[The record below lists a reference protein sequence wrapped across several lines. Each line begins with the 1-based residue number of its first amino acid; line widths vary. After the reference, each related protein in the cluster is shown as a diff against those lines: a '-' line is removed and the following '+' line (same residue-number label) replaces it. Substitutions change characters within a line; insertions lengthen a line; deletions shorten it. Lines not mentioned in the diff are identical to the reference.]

1 LTVSILIEAYVTSAV
16 EALAAEDAGAGRIEL
31 CGPGEGGL
39 TPSEASLL
47 DTLSLVHVPVHVMI
61 RPREGDFVYSDAE
74 FAAMREGVRMAKGA
88 GARGVVFG
96 ILHADGT
103 LDVARMR
110 ELIALARPMKVGCH
124 RAFDRTPDADA
135 ALDALVSLGVH
146 VVLTSGHAATALE
159 GAATLKRHVARAG
172 ERIAILAGGTVRAT
186 NARAI
191 IAASGVSAVH
201 ARGTDHRVIA
211 ELAEVLAD

>member
-1 LTVSILIEAYVTSAV
+1 MSILLEAYVTSAV

-39 TPSEASLL
+39 TPSETSLL
-47 DTLSLVHVPVHVMI
+47 NALSLVHVPVHVMI

-74 FAAMREGVRMAKGA
+74 FAQMREGVRMAKAA

-96 ILHADGT
+96 VLHADGT

-110 ELIALARPMKVGCH
+110 ELMHLARPLKVGCH

-135 ALDALVSLGVH
+135 ALDALIALGVH

-159 GAATLKRHVARAG
+159 GAATLKRHVERAG
-172 ERIAILAGGTVRAT
+172 ERISVLAGGTVRAT
-186 NARAI
+186 NVRAI
-191 IAASGVSAVH
+191 IAASGVRAVH
-201 ARGTDHRVIA
+201 ARGLDQRVIA
-211 ELAEVLAD
+211 ELAEVLSD

>member
-1 LTVSILIEAYVTSAV
+1 VSILLEAYVTSAV

-39 TPSEASLL
+39 TPSETSLL
-47 DTLSLVHVPVHVMI
+47 NALSLVHVPVHVMI

-74 FAAMREGVRMAKGA
+74 FAQMREGVRMAKQA

-96 ILHADGT
+96 VLHADST

-110 ELIALARPMKVGCH
+110 ELMHLARPLKVGCH

-135 ALDALVSLGVH
+135 ALDALIALGVH

-172 ERIAILAGGTVRAT
+172 DRISVLAGGTVRAT
-186 NARAI
+186 NARAL

-201 ARGTDHRVIA
+201 ARGLDHRVIA
-211 ELAEVLAD
+211 ELAEVLSD

>member
-1 LTVSILIEAYVTSAV
+1 MSILIEAYVTSAV

-31 CGPGEGGL
+31 CGPGAGGL
-39 TPSEASLL
+39 TPTETSVLS
-47 DTLSLVHVPVHVMI
+47 TLSLVHVPVHVMI
-61 RPREGDFVYSDAE
+61 RPREGDFVYTDDE
-74 FAAMREGVRMAKGA
+74 FAAMRDGVRMAKAA

-110 ELIALARPMKVGCH
+110 ELMLLARPLKVGCH

-135 ALDALVSLGVH
+135 ALDALLALGVH
-146 VVLTSGHAATALE
+146 VVLTSGHAATAQE
-159 GAATLKRHVARAG
+159 GAVTLARHVKRAG
-172 ERIAILAGGTVRAT
+172 NRISILAGGSLRAT

-191 IAASGVSAVH
+191 IAATGVSAVH
-201 ARGTDHRVIA
+201 ARGTDHRVIQ
-211 ELAEVLAD
+211 ELADVLAD